1 MDISTIGGIS
11 STSTS
16 TSTSTQEAGA
26 LGKDDFLNL
35 LLKQLSYQDPLNPM
49 DSAEFTAQL
58 TQFSSLEELTNINTT
73 LNDVLSFQQSMQN
86 ASVANLI
93 GKTVTVDGNAAF
105 LSEDAEINYE
115 LSAQAASV
123 EITIYD
129 GSGRVVSSKNIGSQ
143 EAGEQRYTWDG
154 KDSAGNQLP
163 EGSYT
168 FQVDAVDISGNPVQ
182 AVTSGAGTV
191 TEVVFEEGLTYI
203 VLDGGIKVNLS
214 DIKSIG

>member
-1 MDISTIGGIS
+1 MDISTIGGV
-11 STSTS
+11 STADTVTKDNS
-16 TSTSTQEAGA
+16 A

-73 LNDVLSFQQSMQN
+73 LNDVLAFQQSMQN
-86 ASVANLI
+86 ASVSNLI
-93 GKTVTVDGNAAF
+93 GKTVTVDGNTAF
-105 LSEDAEINYE
+105 LSEEAEINYE
-115 LSAQAASV
+115 LSTQASAV

-129 GSGRVVSSKNIGSQ
+129 SSGRVVSSKNIGPQAS
-143 EAGEQRYTWDG
+143 GEQRYTWDG
-154 KDSAGNQLP
+154 KDSSGNQLP
-163 EGSYT
+163 EGSYS

-182 AVTSGAGTV
+182 ALTSGAGTV
-191 TEVVFEEGLTYI
+191 TKVVFEEGRTFI
-203 VLDGGIKVNLS
+203 ILDGGVKVNLN

>member
-11 STSTS
+11 SAGTSTS
-16 TSTSTQEAGA
+16 IPKAGA

-35 LLKQLSYQDPLNPM
+35 LLKQLSHQDPLNPM
-49 DSAEFTAQL
+49 DSAEFTSQL

-93 GKTVTVDGNAAF
+93 GKTVTVDGNTAF
-105 LSEDAEINYE
+105 LSGEAGLNYE

-143 EAGEQRYTWDG
+143 EAGDQRYTWDG
-154 KDSAGNQLP
+154 KDSSGNQLP

-182 AVTSGAGTV
+182 ALTSGAGTV
-191 TEVVFEEGLTYI
+191 TEVVFEDGLTFI
-203 VLDGGIKVNLS
+203 MLNGGIKVNLN

>member
-11 STSTS
+11 STS

-58 TQFSSLEELTNINTT
+58 SQFSSLEELTNINTT